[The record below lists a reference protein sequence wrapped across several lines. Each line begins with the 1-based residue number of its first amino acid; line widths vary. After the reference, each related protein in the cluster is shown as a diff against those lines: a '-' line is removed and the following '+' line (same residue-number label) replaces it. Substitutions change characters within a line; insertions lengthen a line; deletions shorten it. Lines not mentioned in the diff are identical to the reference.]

1 MADKRDRVI
10 EYGAQSPPPALLAAV
25 ERVSHE
31 PLIASCLQ
39 FFLNRKQWINERHI
53 ELCRVAAPTFREHP
67 RAKHLAAL
75 LREFGHPTRI
85 DAAGN
90 VVAPIIFDKSL
101 PFAAVSAHMDT
112 ALVPRKPSDI
122 SVRPDGTIEGPG
134 VTDNGTG
141 LAALLALGRALA
153 EAPPPA
159 APRRNLLLVANVAE
173 EGEGNLHGMKFLCR
187 HSPFASRID
196 TYLVIDGSSTAHIT
210 AEGLGSRRF
219 EVAIEG
225 RGGHSWNDYGRA
237 NPIHALG
244 RIIAFLADLE
254 LPASPR
260 TTLSV
265 GVIEGGSVVNSI
277 APIARAKVDIRSRS
291 ADAMQQVVATLEET
305 VRLGVEAEN
314 RRATDRLSSYKLRE
328 IGHRPAAPRIAE
340 NPLVDCL
347 QAVDAF
353 LGINSRLDCASTDA
367 NVPLSMGMP
376 AAAIGAGGRGG
387 DAHTPTEWFHPEGRE
402 FGLRR
407 VMLALGMLM
416 LPPART
422 VA

>member
-10 EYGAQSPPPALLAAV
+10 EYGAQSPAPELLAAI
-25 ERVSHE
+25 ERVSSE

-39 FFLNRKQWINERHI
+39 FFLNEKKWLNERHV
-53 ELCRVAAPTFREHP
+53 ELCRVPAPTFREHH

-75 LREFGHPTRI
+75 MRQFGHPTRI

-90 VVAPIIFDKSL
+90 VVVPIIFDKSL
-101 PFAAVSAHMDT
+101 PFVAVSAHMDT
-112 ALVPRKPSDI
+112 ALVPRKASDI
-122 SVRPDGTIEGPG
+122 SVRPDGTLEGPG

-141 LAALLALGRALA
+141 LVTLLALGCALSK
-153 EAPPPA
+153 APRPS

-196 TYLVIDGSSTAHIT
+196 TYLVIDGASTSHIT

-219 EVAIEG
+219 EIAIEG
-225 RGGHSWNDYGRA
+225 HGGHSWNDYGRA
-237 NPIHALG
+237 NPIHAMG

-254 LPASPR
+254 LPVSPR

-265 GVIEGGSVVNSI
+265 GVIEGGSGVNSI
-277 APIARAKVDIRSRS
+277 APIVRAKVDIRSRS
-291 ADAMQQVVATLEET
+291 SDAMQRVVTTLEET

-314 RRATDRLSSYKLRE
+314 RRSTDRLSSYKLRE
-328 IGHRPAAPRIAE
+328 IGHRPAAPRIAG

-347 QAVDAF
+347 QAVDSF
-353 LGINSRLDCASTDA
+353 LGIASRLDCASTDA
-367 NVPLSMGMP
+367 NVPLSMGLP
-376 AAAIGAGGRGG
+376 AVAIGAGGRGG

-402 FGLRR
+402 QGLRR
-407 VMLALGMLM
+407 VMLALGLLM
-416 LPPART
+416 FPPAPKQS
-422 VA
+422 

>member
-10 EYGAQSPPPALLAAV
+10 EYGAQSPAPELLAAV
-25 ERVSHE
+25 ERVSGE

-39 FFLNRKQWINERHI
+39 FFLNEKKWLNERHV
-53 ELCRVAAPTFREHP
+53 ELCRVPAPTFREHH

-75 LREFGHPTRI
+75 MRQFGHPTRI

-90 VVAPIIFDKSL
+90 VVVPIIFDKSL
-101 PFAAVSAHMDT
+101 PFVAVSAHMDT
-112 ALVPRKPSDI
+112 ALSPRKASDI
-122 SVRPDGTIEGPG
+122 SVRPDGTLEGPG

-141 LAALLALGRALA
+141 LVTLLALGRALS
-153 EAPPPA
+153 EAPRPA

-196 TYLVIDGSSTAHIT
+196 TYLVIDGASTSHIT

-219 EVAIEG
+219 EIAIEG
-225 RGGHSWNDYGRA
+225 HGGHSWNDYGRA
-237 NPIHALG
+237 NPIHAMG

-265 GVIEGGSVVNSI
+265 GVIEGGSGVNSI
-277 APIARAKVDIRSRS
+277 APIVRAKVDIRSRS
-291 ADAMQQVVATLEET
+291 SDAMQRVVTTLEET

-314 RRATDRLSSYKLRE
+314 RRSTDRLSSYKLRE
-328 IGHRPAAPRIAE
+328 IGHRPAAPRIAD

-347 QAVDAF
+347 QAVDSF
-353 LGINSRLDCASTDA
+353 LGIASRLDCASTDA
-367 NVPLSMGMP
+367 NVPLSMGLP
-376 AAAIGAGGRGG
+376 AVAIGAGGRGG

-402 FGLRR
+402 QGLRR
-407 VMLALGMLM
+407 VMLALGLLM
-416 LPPART
+416 FPPAPKPS
-422 VA
+422 

>member
-1 MADKRDRVI
+1 MADKPDRVI
-10 EYGAQSPPPALLAAV
+10 EYGAQSPAPELLAAIA
-25 ERVSHE
+25 RVSAE

-39 FFLNRKQWINERHI
+39 FFLNEKKWLNERHV
-53 ELCRVAAPTFREHP
+53 ELCRVPAPTFREHH

-75 LREFGHPTRI
+75 MRQFGHPTRI

-90 VVAPIIFDKSL
+90 VVVPIIFDKSL
-101 PFAAVSAHMDT
+101 PFVAVSAHMDT
-112 ALVPRKPSDI
+112 ALVPRKASDI
-122 SVRPDGTIEGPG
+122 SVRPDGTLEGPG

-141 LAALLALGRALA
+141 LVTLLALGRALS
-153 EAPPPA
+153 EAPRPS

-196 TYLVIDGSSTAHIT
+196 TYLVIDGASTSHIT

-219 EVAIEG
+219 EIAIEG
-225 RGGHSWNDYGRA
+225 HGGHSWNDYGRA
-237 NPIHALG
+237 NPIHAMG

-254 LPASPR
+254 LPVSPR

-265 GVIEGGSVVNSI
+265 GVIEGGSGVNSI
-277 APIARAKVDIRSRS
+277 APIVRAKVDIRSRS
-291 ADAMQQVVATLEET
+291 SDAMQRVVTTLEET

-314 RRATDRLSSYKLRE
+314 RRSTDRLSSYKLRE
-328 IGHRPAAPRIAE
+328 IGHRPAAPRIAD

-347 QAVDAF
+347 QAVDSF
-353 LGINSRLDCASTDA
+353 LGIASRLDCASTDA
-367 NVPLSMGMP
+367 NVPLSMGLP
-376 AAAIGAGGRGG
+376 AVAIGAGGRGG

-402 FGLRR
+402 QGLRR
-407 VMLALGMLM
+407 VMLALGLLM
-416 LPPART
+416 FPPAPKPS
-422 VA
+422 

>member
-10 EYGAQSPPPALLAAV
+10 EYGAQSPPPELLAAV
-25 ERVSHE
+25 ERVSRE
-31 PLIASCLQ
+31 PLIAFCLQ
-39 FFLNRKQWINERHI
+39 FFLNEKKWVNERHI
-53 ELCRVAAPTFREHP
+53 ELCRVPAPTFREQH

-75 LREFGHPTRI
+75 MREFGHPTRI

-90 VVAPIIFDKSL
+90 VVVPIIFDKSL

-122 SVRPDGTIEGPG
+122 SVRPDGTLEGPG

-141 LAALLALGRALA
+141 LVTLLTLGRALA
-153 EAPPPA
+153 EAPKPV

-196 TYLVIDGSSTAHIT
+196 TYLVIDGASTSHIT

-219 EVAIEG
+219 EISIEG
-225 RGGHSWNDYGRA
+225 HGGHSWNDYGRA
-237 NPIHALG
+237 NPIHAMG

-265 GVIEGGSVVNSI
+265 GVVEGGSGVNSI
-277 APIARAKVDIRSRS
+277 APVARAKVDIRSRCS
-291 ADAMQQVVATLEET
+291 EAMQRVVTTLEET
-305 VRLGVEAEN
+305 VKLGVEAEN
-314 RRATDRLSSYKLRE
+314 RRSTDRLSSYKLRE
-328 IGHRPAAPRIAE
+328 IGHRPAAPRIAA

-347 QAVDAF
+347 QAVDGY
-353 LGINSRLDCASTDA
+353 LGIASRLDCASTDA

-376 AAAIGAGGRGG
+376 AVAIGAGGRGG

-402 FGLRR
+402 IGLRR
-407 VMLALGMLM
+407 VMLTLGLLM
-416 LPPART
+416 FPDAPRAE
-422 VA
+422 

>member
-10 EYGAQSPPPALLAAV
+10 EYGAQSPPPELLAAV
-25 ERVSHE
+25 ERVSEE

-39 FFLNRKQWINERHI
+39 FFLNEKKWLNERHV
-53 ELCRVAAPTFREHP
+53 ELCRVPAPTFREHH

-75 LREFGHPTRI
+75 MREFGHPTRI

-90 VVAPIIFDKSL
+90 VVVPIIFDKSL

-122 SVRPDGTIEGPG
+122 SVRPDGTLEGPG

-141 LAALLALGRALA
+141 LVTLLALGRAFA
-153 EAPPPA
+153 EAPRPS

-196 TYLVIDGSSTAHIT
+196 TYLVIDGASTSHIT

-219 EVAIEG
+219 EITIEG
-225 RGGHSWNDYGRA
+225 HGGHSWNDYGRA
-237 NPIHALG
+237 NPIHAMG

-265 GVIEGGSVVNSI
+265 GVVEGGSGVNSI

-291 ADAMQQVVATLEET
+291 SEAMQQVVSTLEET

-314 RRATDRLSSYKLRE
+314 RRSTDRLSSYRLRE

-347 QAVDAF
+347 QAVDGF
-353 LGINSRLDCASTDA
+353 LGIASRLDCASTDA

-376 AAAIGAGGRGG
+376 AVAIGAGGRGG

-402 FGLRR
+402 LGLRR
-407 VMLALGMLM
+407 VMLALGL
-416 LPPART
+416 LLFANSEAR
-422 VA
+422 

>member
-10 EYGAQSPPPALLAAV
+10 EYGAQSPAPELLAAV
-25 ERVSHE
+25 ERVSGE
-31 PLIASCLQ
+31 PLIASCLL
-39 FFLNRKQWINERHI
+39 FFLNEKKWINERHV
-53 ELCRVAAPTFREHP
+53 ELCRVPAPTFREHH

-75 LREFGHPTRI
+75 MRQFGHPTRI

-90 VVAPIIFDKSL
+90 VVVPIIFDKSL
-101 PFAAVSAHMDT
+101 PFVAVSAHMDT
-112 ALVPRKPSDI
+112 ALAPRKASDI
-122 SVRPDGTIEGPG
+122 SVRPDGTLEGPG

-141 LAALLALGRALA
+141 LVTLLALGRALA
-153 EAPPPA
+153 QAPRPA

-196 TYLVIDGSSTAHIT
+196 TYLVIDGASTSHIT

-219 EVAIEG
+219 EIAIEG
-225 RGGHSWNDYGRA
+225 HGGHSWNDYGRA
-237 NPIHALG
+237 NPIHAMG

-254 LPASPR
+254 LPVSPR

-265 GVIEGGSVVNSI
+265 GVIEGGSGVNSI
-277 APIARAKVDIRSRS
+277 APIVRAKVDIRSRS
-291 ADAMQQVVATLEET
+291 SDAMQRVVTTLEET

-314 RRATDRLSSYKLRE
+314 RRSTDRLSSYKLRE
-328 IGHRPAAPRIAE
+328 IGHRPAAPRITG

-347 QAVDAF
+347 QAVDSF
-353 LGINSRLDCASTDA
+353 LGIASRLDCASTDA
-367 NVPLSMGMP
+367 NVPLSMGLP
-376 AAAIGAGGRGG
+376 AVAIGAGGRGG

-402 FGLRR
+402 QGLRR
-407 VMLALGMLM
+407 IMLALGLLM
-416 LPPART
+416 FPPAPKPS
-422 VA
+422 

>member
-10 EYGAQSPPPALLAAV
+10 EYGGQPPAPSLLAAAG
-25 ERVSHE
+25 RVCQD
-31 PLIASCLQ
+31 PLIASCLR
-39 FFLNRKQWINERHI
+39 FFLNEKKWLNERHV
-53 ELCRVAAPTFREHP
+53 ELCRVPAPTFREQH

-75 LREFGHPTRI
+75 MRGFGHPTRI

-90 VVAPIIFDKSL
+90 VVVPIIFDKSL
-101 PFAAVSAHMDT
+101 PFTAVSAHMDT
-112 ALVPRKPSDI
+112 ALAPRKPSDI

-141 LAALLALGRALA
+141 LVALLALGRALA
-153 EAPPPA
+153 EAPKPA
-159 APRRNLLLVANVAE
+159 EPRRNLLLVANVAE

-187 HSPFASRID
+187 HSPFAARID
-196 TYLVIDGSSTAHIT
+196 SYMVIDGASTSHIT

-219 EVAIEG
+219 EVSIEG
-225 RGGHSWNDYGRA
+225 HGGHSWNDYGRA

-265 GVIEGGSVVNSI
+265 GVVEGGSVVNSI
-277 APIARAKVDIRSRS
+277 APVARAKVDIRSRS
-291 ADAMQQVVATLEET
+291 AEAIQSVVAALEET

-347 QAVDAF
+347 QAVDAL
-353 LGINSRLDCASTDA
+353 LGISSRLDCASTDA
-367 NVPLSMGMP
+367 NVPLSMGVP
-376 AAAIGAGGRGG
+376 AVAIGAGGRGG
-387 DAHTPTEWFHPEGRE
+387 DAHSPTEWFHPEGRE
-402 FGLRR
+402 LGLKR
-407 VMLALGMLM
+407 VMLALGMLI
-416 LPPART
+416 LAPPRLD
-422 VA
+422 

>member
-1 MADKRDRVI
+1 MADKPDRVI
-10 EYGAQSPPPALLAAV
+10 EYGAQSPAPELLAAIA
-25 ERVSHE
+25 RVSAE

-39 FFLNRKQWINERHI
+39 FFLNEKKWLNERHV
-53 ELCRVAAPTFREHP
+53 ELCRVPAPTFREHH

-75 LREFGHPTRI
+75 MRQFGHPTRI

-90 VVAPIIFDKSL
+90 VVVPVIFDKSL
-101 PFAAVSAHMDT
+101 PFVAVSAHTDT
-112 ALVPRKPSDI
+112 ALVPRKASDI
-122 SVRPDGTIEGPG
+122 SVRPDGTLEGPG

-141 LAALLALGRALA
+141 LVTLLALGRALS
-153 EAPPPA
+153 EAPRPS

-196 TYLVIDGSSTAHIT
+196 TYLVIDGASTSHIT

-219 EVAIEG
+219 EIAIEG
-225 RGGHSWNDYGRA
+225 HGGHSWNDYGRA
-237 NPIHALG
+237 NPIHAMG

-265 GVIEGGSVVNSI
+265 GVIEGGSGVNSI
-277 APIARAKVDIRSRS
+277 APIVRAKVDIRSRS
-291 ADAMQQVVATLEET
+291 SDAMQRVVTTLEET

-314 RRATDRLSSYKLRE
+314 RRSTDRLSSYKLRE
-328 IGHRPAAPRIAE
+328 IGHRPAAPRIAD
-340 NPLVDCL
+340 NPLVHCL
-347 QAVDAF
+347 QAVDSF
-353 LGINSRLDCASTDA
+353 LGIASRLDCASTDA
-367 NVPLSMGMP
+367 NVPLSMGLP
-376 AAAIGAGGRGG
+376 AVAIGAGGRGG

-402 FGLRR
+402 QGLRR
-407 VMLALGMLM
+407 VMLALGLLM
-416 LPPART
+416 FPPAPKPS
-422 VA
+422 

>member
-10 EYGAQSPPPALLAAV
+10 EYGAQSPPPELLAAV
-25 ERVSHE
+25 ERVSRE
-31 PLIASCLQ
+31 PLIAFCLQ
-39 FFLNRKQWINERHI
+39 FFLNEKKWVNERHI
-53 ELCRVAAPTFREHP
+53 ELCRVPAPTFREQH

-75 LREFGHPTRI
+75 MREFGHPTRI

-90 VVAPIIFDKSL
+90 VVVPIIFDKSL

-122 SVRPDGTIEGPG
+122 SVRPDGTLEGPG

-141 LAALLALGRALA
+141 LVTLLTLGRALA
-153 EAPPPA
+153 EAPKPV

-196 TYLVIDGSSTAHIT
+196 TYLVIDGASTSHIT

-219 EVAIEG
+219 EISIEG
-225 RGGHSWNDYGRA
+225 HGGHSWNDYGRA
-237 NPIHALG
+237 NPIHAMG

-254 LPASPR
+254 LPVSPR

-265 GVIEGGSVVNSI
+265 GVVEGGSGVNSI
-277 APIARAKVDIRSRS
+277 APVARAKVDIRSRCS
-291 ADAMQQVVATLEET
+291 EAMQRVVTTLEET
-305 VRLGVEAEN
+305 VKLGVEAEN
-314 RRATDRLSSYKLRE
+314 RRSTDRLSSYKLRE
-328 IGHRPAAPRIAE
+328 IGHRPAAPRIAA

-347 QAVDAF
+347 QAVDGY
-353 LGINSRLDCASTDA
+353 LGIASRLDCASTDA

-376 AAAIGAGGRGG
+376 AVAIGAGGRGG

-402 FGLRR
+402 IGLRR
-407 VMLALGMLM
+407 VMLTLGLLM
-416 LPPART
+416 FPDAPRAE
-422 VA
+422 